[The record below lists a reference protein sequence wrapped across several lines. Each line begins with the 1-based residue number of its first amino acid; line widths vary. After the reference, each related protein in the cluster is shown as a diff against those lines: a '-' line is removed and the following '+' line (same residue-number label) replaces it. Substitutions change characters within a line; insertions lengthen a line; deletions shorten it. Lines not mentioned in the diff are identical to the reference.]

1 MSPPS
6 QPIASLA
13 ATDRHGSG
21 GSTEPQAAGVRGLSE
36 RLTGRLPCVNCRY
49 DLQSLSI
56 LDRCPECGTPVQVT
70 ILAVVD
76 PMADELQ
83 AIRRPQ
89 LVAVGL
95 VVWPLAALLAVSL
108 TWAVG
113 IGQALATYRPLT
125 GWPMAPGQL
134 AGWVAGLVCVS
145 GLAAT
150 VLIAPHKG
158 LPRKTRLLTAL
169 AVSAHAPLAWL
180 TFRLDAL
187 SAMGSRNGEPAWWTP
202 WPARTAVRAAALG
215 LIVFILLGLRPHA
228 RVLVHRCLAM
238 RAGRVDRQT
247 MLAMVAAVCLL
258 MAGDGIGAIAYGGRP
273 HLEIL
278 ATAAVV
284 LSLVGAILLTIGL
297 AGSLVD
303 GVRIA
308 SAVLRPARGTRH
320 LFSPDADGSMPAE
333 REQT

>member
-1 MSPPS
+1 M
-6 QPIASLA
+6 
-13 ATDRHGSG
+13 
-21 GSTEPQAAGVRGLSE
+21 
-36 RLTGRLPCVNCRY
+36 NCRY

-83 AIRRPQ
+83 PIRQPR
-89 LVAVGL
+89 LVAAGL
-95 VVWPLAALLAVSL
+95 VIWPLAALLAVTL

-125 GWPMAPGQL
+125 VWPIAPGQL
-134 AGWVAGLVCVS
+134 AGWVAGLVCLS
-145 GLAAT
+145 ALAAA

-158 LPRKTRLLTAL
+158 LPRGTRVLTAL
-169 AVSAHAPLAWL
+169 AVAAHVPLAWL
-180 TFRLDAL
+180 TLELDDLA
-187 SAMGSRNGEPAWWTP
+187 AMGSRNAEPAWWTP
-202 WPARTAVRAAALG
+202 WPTRTAVRAAALG

-258 MAGDGIGAIAYGGRP
+258 MAGDGLGTVAYGVRP
-273 HLEIL
+273 HMELL
-278 ATAAVV
+278 ATAAAV
-284 LSLVGAILLTIGL
+284 LALVGAILLTIGL

-308 SAVLRPARGTRH
+308 IAVVRPARGTRD
-320 LFSPDADGSMPAE
+320 LFAAE
-333 REQT
+333 AGEAATPERGRA